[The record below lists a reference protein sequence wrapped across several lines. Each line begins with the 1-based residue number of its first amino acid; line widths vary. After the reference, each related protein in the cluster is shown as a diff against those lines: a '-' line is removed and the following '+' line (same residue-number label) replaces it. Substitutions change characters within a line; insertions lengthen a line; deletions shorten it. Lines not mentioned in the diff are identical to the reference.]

1 MSAADPTTPKLDPVI
16 PVVLFAHARPQHL
29 KQVLR
34 ALQENHVTRIIAYS
48 DGARNQTEAARVGD
62 VRRLLREVDWAD
74 LTLVERAQNLGLG
87 QNVRAGVGEV
97 AASHPAFIVWEDDLI
112 AIPGTY
118 AWLCAALKEHAHD
131 PRVMS
136 VTAWTHPRIT
146 PDNLGGR
153 PYLDARAECWVWGAW
168 SRSWR
173 GMESGTAREK
183 QSLALRRGVAPDAYG
198 ADLPA
203 MARDEARR
211 NLWAVRW
218 LYHHLEHGGLCL
230 RPPRS
235 LVEHIGFDAE
245 ATNAAEALRWRNPP
259 LLPDFPS
266 AVVPANPAE
275 HPDCRSLWT
284 KATRDEQPLYP
295 RLKRLARRILPSS
308 LVNAYQQRFRRVR
321 WEGTFSSW
329 ADAELVATGYDLP
342 TILHRVENATH
353 LVVEGNAGFERDG
366 VAFPYAP
373 EPWPALRLIRQVMAA
388 KGEPLHLVDF
398 GGSLGSTYHPHREVL
413 QKMGSVRWSII
424 EQPTFVATG
433 RQSFQTDVLRF
444 HETISAAISEAG
456 RPPDVILLGSSLTY
470 LPDPMRVLAEL
481 VALQPQLLLIE
492 RTLFSTT
499 GQPRL
504 TLQRVPP
511 SIYRASYPC
520 WFIDPAAVVQL
531 LSTSYRLVHDADDAA
546 PPPDGAR
553 FRSMYWERRAAP

>member
-1 MSAADPTTPKLDPVI
+1 MLAADPTASKSDPVI
-16 PVVLFAHARPQHL
+16 PVILFAFARPLHL

-34 ALQENHVTRIIAYS
+34 SLQENRVTRIIAYA
-48 DGARNQTEAARVGD
+48 DGARNQTEAARVEE

-74 LTLVERAQNLGLG
+74 LTLVGRAENLGLG
-87 QNVRAGVGEV
+87 KNVRAGVGEV
-97 AASHPAFIVWEDDLI
+97 AALHPAFIVWEDDLI

-118 AWLCAALKEHAHD
+118 AWLCAALREHAHD
-131 PRVMS
+131 PQIMS

-146 PDNLGGR
+146 PGNLGGR

-183 QSLALRRGVAPDAYG
+183 QSRAQRRGVAPDAYG
-198 ADLPA
+198 ADLPV

-259 LLPDFPS
+259 LPLDLPNTVIPVSPS
-266 AVVPANPAE
+266 E
-275 HPDCRSLWT
+275 HPDCRRLWT
-284 KATRDEQPLYP
+284 NATREEKPLYP
-295 RLKRLARRILPSS
+295 QLKRLARRLLPASVVS
-308 LVNAYQQRFRRVR
+308 AYQQRFRRVR
-321 WEGTFSSW
+321 WEGRFSSW
-329 ADAELVATGYDLP
+329 ADANAVATGYDLP
-342 TILHRVENATH
+342 AILDRVENATRR
-353 LVVEGNAGFERDG
+353 VVAGNAGFERDG

-373 EPWPALRLIRQVMAA
+373 EPWPALPLIQQIAA
-388 KGEPLHLVDF
+388 ETDRSLHLIDF
-398 GGSLGSTYHPHREVL
+398 GGALGSTYHPHREVL
-413 QKMGSVRWSII
+413 QKRGSIRWSII
-424 EQPTFVATG
+424 EQPAFVATG
-433 RQSFQTDVLRF
+433 RRCFQTDVLRF
-444 HETISAAISEAG
+444 HETVSAAIAEAG
-456 RPPDVILLGSSLTY
+456 RPPDIILLGSSLSY
-470 LPDPMRVLAEL
+470 LPEPIRVLAEL

-499 GQPRL
+499 GQSRL

-520 WFIDPAAVVQL
+520 WFIDPTAVEKL
-531 LSTSYRLVHDADDAA
+531 LSTSYHLVHDADDAA

-553 FRSMYWERRAAP
+553 FRSLHWMRRAAP